1 MPTTMPKTTGSR
13 RADSKVSHLEGGLD
27 YHEATLR
34 RLAGTIPAFLRREG
48 HRLTNE
54 EARAL
59 GRGQIAWAP
68 FRDHTQ
74 KVEKAPDPIFV
85 TNPHAPVTV
94 AVRGKEGPTNL
105 ATYANMEEFERRHDR
120 AAYPIVRTASSADQT
135 IVLVSAKP
143 WAKSHEVVT
152 TVGGKKMTRL
162 AAKIAG
168 ALLAPGQD
176 PEPAKRTTGSTG
188 SRSKVDLIGALL
200 LRPEGCTTADVLEAT
215 GWPSVSMPAQAKLA
229 GLTLR
234 KEKVGKVA
242 RYWGS
247 K

>member
-1 MPTTMPKTTGSR
+1 MNRVTPKRT
-13 RADSKVSHLEGGLD
+13 DLEGGLD

-34 RLAGTIPAFLRREG
+34 HLAATIPAFLRREG
-48 HRLTNE
+48 RRLTNE
-54 EARAL
+54 EARSL
-59 GRGQIAWAP
+59 GRGQITWAP
-68 FRDHTQ
+68 FRDHSQ
-74 KVEKAPDPIFV
+74 KVEKVPDPVFV

-94 AVRGKEGPTNL
+94 TVRGGKEGPTNL
-105 ATYANMEEFERRHDR
+105 ASYANMEEFERGHDR

-143 WAKSHEVVT
+143 WAKSHEMVT

-176 PEPAKRTTGSTG
+176 PEPAKRTTG

-234 KEKVGKVA
+234 KEKVGKLA